1 MATTIAAG
9 TVTVKI
15 TETVSLNGSTYD
27 ATNILTIPSIN
38 EVSQRIVNLPGQTLI
53 ELFEFSGIQPGR
65 GKFLKSDV
73 QYLRITNLDDTNSL
87 AVNTL
92 GASSNNWILVTPG
105 RSFMLGAVSATM
117 EADDDTVVA
126 TPVLQDIDE
135 LWVHGSS
142 VDAIDLEFFVALT

>member
-27 ATNILTIPSIN
+27 ATNVLTIPNVN

-73 QYLRITNLDDTNSL
+73 QYLRITNLDDTNSI

-92 GASSNNWILVTPG
+92 SSSSNNWTLVTPS
-105 RSFMLGAVSATM
+105 RSFILGAVSATM
-117 EADDDTVVA
+117 EADSDIIIH
-126 TPVLQDIDE
+126 TPVLQDIDYI
-135 LWVHGSS
+135 WVHGSS
-142 VDAIDLEFFVALT
+142 VDVIDLEFFVALT